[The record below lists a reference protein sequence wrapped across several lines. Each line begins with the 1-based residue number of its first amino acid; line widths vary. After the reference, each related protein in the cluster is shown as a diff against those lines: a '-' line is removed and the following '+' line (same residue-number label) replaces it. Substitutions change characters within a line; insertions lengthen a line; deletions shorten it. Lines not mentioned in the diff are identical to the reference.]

1 MLDTS
6 HQVLLS
12 VNGAPTVRMQ
22 IVTGHSPCQSID
34 FSRVTPTTNFTL
46 IFLSKVVSD
55 SFFYTILVKKWV
67 EGLGFRAWE
76 LDSDPSPPT
85 AC

>member
-12 VNGAPTVRMQ
+12 VSGAPTAKMR
-22 IVTGHSPCQSID
+22 IIAGPCQSID

-46 IFLSKVVSD
+46 IVLSKVFSN
-55 SFFYTILVKKWV
+55 SFFYTIPVKKWV
-67 EGLGFRAWE
+67 EGFDFRAWE
-76 LDSDPSPPT
+76 LDSDPSPST